1 VSNSLPTAVQSKLAL
16 EMQAMVKS
24 SQNRAFC
31 HLEGLS
37 KDETGDW
44 SAGIAR
50 QSRRD
55 LVRHLY
61 KRTMAPT
68 MDAWHDCEL
77 ALAIALKQKQQVK

>member
-24 SQNRAFC
+24 SQNRVFC
-31 HLEGLS
+31 LEGLS
-37 KDETGDW
+37 KDEIGDW

-61 KRTMAPT
+61 KRTMVPT